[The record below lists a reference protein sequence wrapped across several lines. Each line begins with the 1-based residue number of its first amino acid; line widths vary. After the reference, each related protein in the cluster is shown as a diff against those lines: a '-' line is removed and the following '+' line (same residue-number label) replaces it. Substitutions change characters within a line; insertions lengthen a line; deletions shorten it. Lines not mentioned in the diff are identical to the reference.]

1 MEGIIRY
8 FKATQRADLLSPD
21 AEDSGFLHTLL
32 YLCISHKYSDLSPW
46 LKSSPKQDV
55 SYQLA
60 LQSVLE
66 FILNIFLLSMWKKKK
81 ERNKYKFS
89 FNAVFCTLVVFEN
102 VLIFENNQ
110 NKMMASLYPLGVYCW

>member
-1 MEGIIRY
+1 M
-8 FKATQRADLLSPD
+8 SPD
-21 AEDSGFLHTLL
+21 AGDSGFLHTLL
-32 YLCISHKYSDLSPW
+32 YLCISQKYGDLSPW
-46 LKSSPKQDV
+46 LRSSHKQDV

-81 ERNKYKFS
+81 KYKFS
-89 FNAVFCTLVVFEN
+89 FYAVFCTLVVFEN

-110 NKMMASLYPLGVYCW
+110 NKTMASLYPLGVCGWCCSTAELLSFPA

>member
-1 MEGIIRY
+1 M
-8 FKATQRADLLSPD
+8 SPD
-21 AEDSGFLHTLL
+21 AGDSGFLHTLL
-32 YLCISHKYSDLSPW
+32 YLCISQKYGDLSPW
-46 LKSSPKQDV
+46 LRSSHKQDV

-81 ERNKYKFS
+81 KYKFS
-89 FNAVFCTLVVFEN
+89 FYAVFCTLVVFEN

-110 NKMMASLYPLGVYCW
+110 NKTMASLYPLGVCGWCCSTAELLCFPA